1 MPDVPVTDRINYVD
15 GAIQS
20 LDKETARIVAFA
32 KDLLLRLKP
41 VMRMDTLANKDT
53 LSGSAES
60 ARRLPELSQKD
71 QVTTVPLA
79 DKIASETRILSEAA
93 DILNGI
99 MDRLE
104 I

>member
-20 LDKETARIVAFA
+20 LDKETARISALA

-41 VMRMDTLANKDT
+41 VMRNEPNGIEADSSKASET
-53 LSGSAES
+53 S
-60 ARRLPELSQKD
+60 
-71 QVTTVPLA
+71 VPLA
-79 DKIASETRILSEAA
+79 DKIAVYSRTLSGTG

-99 MDRLE
+99 LDRLE